1 MIMIHYWLLFR
12 KSIRVVILVGF
23 FSHLSTMPLPN
34 VTCAGY
40 AVNRAVLWREDFH
53 QTSPVQWLPDNS
65 WKWLRRKGC
74 LKLLMF
80 LFLLSWVFPKNRDT
94 PKWMVYNGNPYKN
107 GWNTQLSRVVFSYF
121 EVSVFFFCIFNNN
134 NVLVFFRQFCGILR
148 QALDDHRGLLR
159 GLMNF
164 ICTVFLIT
172 HGNQDEL
179 LKWNFVNSRIQ
190 ANEVKNNQAYYTYNN
205 QP

>member
-1 MIMIHYWLLFR
+1 
-12 KSIRVVILVGF
+12 
-23 FSHLSTMPLPN
+23 
-34 VTCAGY
+34 
-40 AVNRAVLWREDFH
+40 
-53 QTSPVQWLPDNS
+53 
-65 WKWLRRKGC
+65 
-74 LKLLMF
+74 MF
-80 LFLLSWVFPKNRDT
+80 LS
-94 PKWMVYNGNPYKN
+94 
-107 GWNTQLSRVVFSYF
+107 
-121 EVSVFFFCIFNNN
+121 
-134 NVLVFFRQFCGILR
+134 FFRQFCGILR